1 MMNEDLVL
9 FQPEET
15 PYPVAYCNDDEDLL
29 ELWLFEKPATTQDAY
44 RRDIKQFKVWA
55 GKAIAEIKLNDLIG
69 YYRYLQVR
77 HLEPGQEGKPLKVS
91 SIHRKINT
99 LRSLLAYAV
108 KIQYIP
114 RDPSEA
120 LELPDIKN
128 ELASRILPES
138 AMHRIIEAAKP
149 GRDRLLLR
157 FLYKSGCRVSEA
169 VALRWSDV
177 QDRGDFG
184 QVTIFGK
191 GGKTRHLCLYPPFW
205 HELLAYREG
214 APSNAP
220 IFRSRSGQQLH
231 RQDINR
237 IIQDAAKRAG
247 IEGNVSPH
255 WFRHAH
261 ASHSLDRGAPLTLVQ
276 STLGHSSI
284 KTTESYLHV
293 RPNDSSSR
301 FIGD

>member
-1 MMNEDLVL
+1 MNSDLVPSQGD
-9 FQPEET
+9 FS
-15 PYPVAYCNDDEDLL
+15 VAYCNNDDDLI

-44 RRDIKQFKVWA
+44 RRDIRQFKNWS
-55 GKAIAEIKLNDLIG
+55 GKIVTEIRLNDLIG

-77 HLEPGQEGKPLKVS
+77 HLEPGREGKALKTS

-99 LRSLLAYAV
+99 LRSLLNYAV
-108 KIQYIP
+108 KIRYIP
-114 RDPSEA
+114 LDPSEA
-120 LELPDIKN
+120 LELPDFKK

-138 AMHRIIEAAKP
+138 AIHRVINAAKE

-157 FLYKSGCRVSEA
+157 FLYKSGCRVSELT
-169 VALRWSDV
+169 ALTWGDV
-177 QDRGDFG
+177 QVREGFG

-191 GGKTRHLCLYPPFW
+191 GGKTRQVCLYSPFW
-205 HELLAYREG
+205 DELLAYRG
-214 APSNAP
+214 DASSRAP
-220 IFRSRSGQQLH
+220 IFPSRSGVSLC
-231 RQDINR
+231 RQDVNR
-237 IIQDAAKRAG
+237 IIQQSAKRAG

-276 STLGHSSI
+276 ATLGHSSI

-301 FIGD
+301 FLGD

>member
-1 MMNEDLVL
+1 MDEHLAIFL
-9 FQPEET
+9 KAPES
-15 PYPVAYCNDDEDLL
+15 YPVAYCNNDEDLI
-29 ELWLFEKPATTQDAY
+29 ELWLFEKPRTTQDAY
-44 RRDIKQFKVWA
+44 RRDIGQFKQWSL
-55 GKAIAEIKLNDLIG
+55 KAIADVRLNDLIG

-77 HLEPGQEGKPLKVS
+77 HLEPGRERKPLKTS

-108 KIQYIP
+108 RIQYIP
-114 RDPSEA
+114 QDPSEA

-138 AMHRIIEAAKP
+138 AMHRLIEAANP

-157 FLYKSGCRVSEA
+157 FLYKSGCRVSE
-169 VALRWSDV
+169 VVSLTWGDV
-177 QDRGDFG
+177 QDRGAFG

-191 GGKTRHLCLYPPFW
+191 GGKTRHLCIYPPFW
-205 HELLAYREG
+205 NDLLAYRG
-214 APSNAP
+214 DARKNAP
-220 IFRSRSGQQLH
+220 IFRSRSGQALC
-231 RQDINR
+231 RQDLNR
-237 IIQDAAKRAG
+237 IIRDVAKRAG

-284 KTTESYLHV
+284 KTTENYLHV